1 MSDDSA
7 RRNSLTRR
15 TLLGGAA
22 AGFAAAAGLRPAYRI
37 PAGSAAATLSPP
49 PDFPAGI
56 PLSQQAF
63 RNWSLEIVVENVWTA
78 SARTPDDVVTLANW
92 AHQHGYRLRA
102 RGKGHT
108 WSPLVL
114 PAGADT
120 GRTVLV
126 DTTAHLT
133 AVSVRPGSPGSP
145 GSVTAQAGATLD
157 AILARLEE
165 SGLGLATTTAPG
177 DLTIGGVLA
186 IGGHGTGVPTAT
198 ENPPAGSGFGTL
210 SSQVTSLTAVV
221 WSAPEGRYVLKTF
234 TRSDPD
240 IRAFLVHLGRAFV
253 TEVTMTA
260 AANTRIR
267 CQNWYDVNVATVFGP
282 PGTGGRTL
290 SSYVDRTG
298 RIEAIWFPF
307 TDVPW
312 LKVWSVA
319 PAKPPFAKQLDG
331 PYAYTFANRVTED
344 MSKLLGEIA
353 AGGGDKTPAFTKL
366 AMSIVGSGL
375 IVTGTWDVWGW
386 SKNSLLYV
394 EPTTLRIVEAGWAVL
409 TSRANVQ
416 RVVHEFYARY
426 QSMLTAYQSR
436 GSYPVNGPIELRIT
450 ATDPVDGPLL
460 SPARARPDR
469 PEWDTV
475 VWLDFATCPGTPGA
489 GPFFRE
495 LEQWIWQNYTGSY
508 ATVRPE
514 WSKGWAYTDGGPW
527 TDPAVLGG
535 TVPAAFGDWH
545 TAREKLNSYDPARVF
560 SNAFLDTLLP

>member
-7 RRNSLTRR
+7 RRASFTRR
-15 TLLGGAA
+15 TLLTGAA
-22 AGFAAAAGLRPAYRI
+22 AGLAAAAGLQPAHRI
-37 PAGSAAATLSPP
+37 PAGSAAATLTPP

-63 RNWSLEIVVENVWTA
+63 RNWSLEIVIEGVWTA
-78 SARTPDDVVTLANW
+78 SARTPDDVVALANW
-92 AHQHGYRLRA
+92 AHEHGYRLRA

-120 GRTVLV
+120 NRTLIV
-126 DTTAHLT
+126 DTTSHLT
-133 AVSVRPGSPGSP
+133 AVTVRGGGP
-145 GSVTAQAGATLD
+145 GSVTAQTGATLD
-157 AILARLEE
+157 TILARLEE
-165 SGLGLATTTAPG
+165 AGLGLATTTAPG

-186 IGGHGTGVPTAT
+186 IGGHGTGLRTAT
-198 ENPPAGSGFGTL
+198 EHPPAGSGFGTL
-210 SSQVTSLTAVV
+210 SSLVTSLTAVV
-221 WSAPEGRYVLKTF
+221 WSAAEGRYVLKTF

-240 IRAFLVHLGRAFV
+240 IRAFLVHLGRAFL

-260 AANTRIR
+260 AANTRLR
-267 CQNWYDVNVATVFGP
+267 CQNWFDVNVGTVFGP

-290 SSYVDRTG
+290 GSYLDRTG

-312 LKVWSVA
+312 LKVWSLA
-319 PAKPPFAKQLDG
+319 PTKPLLAKQLDS
-331 PYAYTFANRVTED
+331 PYAYSFANRVTEE
-344 MSKLLGEIA
+344 MSGLLGQIA

-409 TSRANVQ
+409 TSRSNVQ
-416 RVVHEFYARY
+416 RVVGDFYSRY
-426 QSMLTAYQSR
+426 QSILTAHQNR
-436 GSYPVNGPIELRIT
+436 GSFPVNGPIELRIT
-450 ATDPVDGPLL
+450 GTDPLDGPLL
-460 SPARARPDR
+460 SPARARADH

-475 VWLDFATCPGTPGA
+475 VWLDFATYPGTPGA

-495 LEQWIWQNYTGSY
+495 LEQWIWQHYTGSY
-508 ATVRPE
+508 AAVRPE
-514 WSKGWAYTDGGPW
+514 WSKGWAYTDSGPW
-527 TDPAVLGG
+527 TDPATVGG
-535 TVPAAFGDWH
+535 TVPAAFEDWR
-545 TAREKLNSYDPARVF
+545 TARDTLNSYDPARVF
-560 SNAFLDTLLP
+560 SNTFLDTLLP

>member
-1 MSDDSA
+1 MSDHSA
-7 RRNSLTRR
+7 RRTSLTRR
-15 TLLGGAA
+15 TLLTATAA
-22 AGFAAAAGLRPAYRI
+22 AGLAAAAGLQPSHRI
-37 PAGSAAATLSPP
+37 PAGSAAATLTPP
-49 PDFPAGI
+49 PGFPTGI

-63 RNWSLEIVVENVWTA
+63 RNWSLEIVVEDVWTA
-78 SARTPDDVVTLANW
+78 AARTPDDVVTLANW
-92 AHQHGYRLRA
+92 AHEQGYRLRA

-108 WSPLVL
+108 WSPLVV

-120 GRTVLV
+120 SRTLIV
-126 DTTAHLT
+126 DTTSHLT
-133 AVSVRPGSPGSP
+133 AVSVRGGNP

-157 AILARLEE
+157 TILTRLEE
-165 SGLGLATTTAPG
+165 SGLGLAATTAPG

-186 IGGHGTGVPTAT
+186 IGGHGTGLPTAG
-198 ENPPAGSGFGTL
+198 EHPPAGSGFGTL
-210 SSQVTSLTAVV
+210 SSLVTSLTAVV
-221 WSAPEGRYVLKTF
+221 WNAAEGRYALRTF

-240 IRAFLVHLGRAFV
+240 IRAFLVHLGRAFL

-260 AANTRIR
+260 AANTRLR
-267 CQNWYDVNVATVFGP
+267 CRNWYDVNVATVFGP
-282 PGTGGRTL
+282 PGTGGRTI
-290 SSYVDRTG
+290 SSYLEGTG
-298 RIEAIWFPF
+298 RVEAIWFPF

-319 PAKPPFAKQLDG
+319 PAKPWLAKQLDA
-331 PYAYTFANRVTED
+331 PYPYSFANRVTED

-353 AGGGDKTPAFTKL
+353 AGGGDKTPDFTKL

-416 RVVHEFYARY
+416 RVVSDFYGHYKSVLA
-426 QSMLTAYQSR
+426 AHQSR

-450 ATDPVDGPLL
+450 GTDPHDGPLL
-460 SPARARPDR
+460 SPALARPDH

-475 VWLDFATCPGTPGA
+475 VWLDFATYPGTPGA
-489 GPFFRE
+489 APFFRE
-495 LEQWIWQNYTGSY
+495 MEQRIWQTYTGSY

-514 WSKGWAYTDGGPW
+514 WSKGWAYTDSGPW
-527 TDPAVLGG
+527 TDPATLGN
-535 TVPAAFGDWH
+535 TVPAAFHDWR
-545 TAREKLNSYDPARVF
+545 TAQATLNSYDPARVF

>member
-7 RRNSLTRR
+7 RRSSLTRR
-15 TLLGGAA
+15 TLLTGAA
-22 AGFAAAAGLRPAYRI
+22 AAGMAAAAGLQPAHRI
-37 PAGSAAATLSPP
+37 PAGSAAATLTPP

-56 PLSQQAF
+56 PLAQQAF
-63 RNWSLEIVVENVWTA
+63 RNWSLEIVVEGVWTA

-108 WSPLVL
+108 WSPLVV

-120 GRTVLV
+120 NRTVIV
-126 DTTAHLT
+126 DTTSHLT
-133 AVSVRPGSPGSP
+133 AVSVQGGNP

-157 AILARLEE
+157 RILARLEE

-210 SSQVTSLTAVV
+210 SSLVTSLTAVV
-221 WSAPEGRYVLKTF
+221 WSATDGRYVLKTF
-234 TRSDPD
+234 TRSDSD

-260 AANTRIR
+260 AANTRLR

-282 PGTGGRTL
+282 PGTGGRTI
-290 SSYVDRTG
+290 SSYLDRTG

-319 PAKPPFAKQLDG
+319 PNKPLLARQIDT
-331 PYAYTFANRVTED
+331 PYAYTFANRVTEE
-344 MSKLLGEIA
+344 MSRLLGEIA
-353 AGGGDKTPAFTKL
+353 SGGGDKTPVFTKL

-386 SKNSLLYV
+386 SKNALLYV

-416 RVVHEFYARY
+416 RVVGDFYSRY
-426 QSMLTAYQSR
+426 QQVLTAHQAR

-450 ATDPVDGPLL
+450 GTDPLDGPLL
-460 SPARARPDR
+460 SPARARPDH

-475 VWLDFATCPGTPGA
+475 VWLDFATYPGTPGA
-489 GPFFRE
+489 APFFRE
-495 LEQWIWQNYTGSY
+495 LEQWIWQTYTGSY
-508 ATVRPE
+508 ASVRPE
-514 WSKGWAYTDGGPW
+514 WSKGWAYTDSGAW
-527 TDPAVLGG
+527 RDPATLGG
-535 TVPAAFGDWH
+535 SVPAAFDGWR
-545 TAREKLNSYDPARVF
+545 TARDILNSYDPARVF
-560 SNAFLDTLLP
+560 SNSFLDALLP